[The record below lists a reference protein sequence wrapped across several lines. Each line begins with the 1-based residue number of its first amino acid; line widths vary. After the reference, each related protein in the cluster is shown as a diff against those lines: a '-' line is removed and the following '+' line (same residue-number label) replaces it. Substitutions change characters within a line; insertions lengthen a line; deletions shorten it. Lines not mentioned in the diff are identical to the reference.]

1 MPAGGLAIR
10 SRAALGIS
18 LPVLWPAREVLSLD
32 WDWQGWVTPTQRIEL
47 RLRPRKPGLKQNLGD
62 ESPLGTEPRWDA
74 DRRARSDERA
84 PCPYGTEMKT
94 CVCRRS
100 ASLFL
105 SSLQAQA
112 KQSSQ
117 AGGIIRQVW
126 SF

>member
-32 WDWQGWVTPTQRIEL
+32 WDRQRRVTPAVTASDLRPRVGAAVRIGRSL
-47 RLRPRKPGLKQNLGD
+47 LRPRKHGLKQNQRD

-100 ASLFL
+100 ASLFN
-105 SSLQAQA
+105 S
-112 KQSSQ
+112 
-117 AGGIIRQVW
+117 
-126 SF
+126 